1 MNINSRIDWK
11 AGMAISE
18 RTFIEMDENLARRQ
32 EVASRTVNGNQF
44 GLIPFT
50 EFNSQGGFVRNKL
63 EIERLQCMAL
73 LPSGK
78 ILHIDEKVIIT
89 IPLVYGDEYY
99 LACSFGEGQTVFDV
113 KAVPFVRPE
122 YQFGIY
128 PLNELEGSDRFPVMK
143 FKVKDGIFSIDPG
156 YIPPCL
162 HLQSD
167 SRFQPYLKQLS
178 ETISQVAKHANLE
191 SGEGKRA
198 FQRYAYLLEGYDI
211 KNRTAHFIQLADE
224 IARAIDYYIVK
235 PNTETPTELQPYNE
249 YDIVR
254 WLGWLEQYAK
264 GAISILDKVVLED
277 HSIDFDA
284 LKAQIIAELY
294 ERLYPELHDKLYGT
308 LKEKLYTEIT
318 DDLTLKLTDYVNN
331 RLKSELH
338 DLLAGELSEE
348 LFEKLF
354 KALYDSLYKALYVPD
369 EKEEEEVFMPL
380 I

>member
-1 MNINSRIDWK
+1 M
-11 AGMAISE
+11 
-18 RTFIEMDENLARRQ
+18 
-32 EVASRTVNGNQF
+32 
-44 GLIPFT
+44 
-50 EFNSQGGFVRNKL
+50 
-63 EIERLQCMAL
+63 
-73 LPSGK
+73 
-78 ILHIDEKVIIT
+78 
-89 IPLVYGDEYY
+89 
-99 LACSFGEGQTVFDV
+99 

-143 FKVKDGIFSIDPG
+143 FKVKDGIFSIDPD

-167 SRFQPYLKQLS
+167 SRFQSYLKQLS
-178 ETISQVAKHANLE
+178 ETISQVAEHANLE

-198 FQRYAYLLEGYDI
+198 FQRYAYLLEGYDM

-294 ERLYPELHDKLYGT
+294 ERLYPELHYKLYGT

-354 KALYDSLYKALYVPD
+354 KALYDSLYRALYVPE
-369 EKEEEEVFMPL
+369 EKEEEEEFMPL